1 MNSSKNTTTT
11 TNPLGSAP
19 VGNLIA
25 KFAIPAIIS
34 MLVNALYNI
43 VDQIFIGQGVGML
56 GNAAT
61 NIAFPVTTVSTAAA
75 LLLGIG
81 SASNYNLETGA
92 GNEEKASRIAGTGLS
107 MLVIVGISIAAIML
121 IFLHPLLLLFGGT
134 TDVMPYATDYVSI
147 IAIGLPFFTLSVGG
161 NHLIRA
167 DRSPTYSMV
176 CTLTGA
182 IINTILDPLFI
193 FGFKWGIKGGAWATV
208 TGQMV
213 SAFLVI
219 IYFAKFRKMNL
230 ERCMFRPQLSLL
242 KAICSLGLASCIN
255 QIAITAVQIV
265 MNNILRYYGAASVYG
280 SDIPIACVGIIS
292 KVNMVF
298 LSICIGVSQG
308 SQPIWGFNYGAKK
321 FDRVRQTYK
330 YSATI
335 CTTVAVIFFLCF
347 QIFPHQIVGAFG
359 SGSDLYFQFAE
370 RYLRIFMLLTFVNGI
385 QPMSSGFFTSM
396 GKARLGIVVSL
407 TRQVIFLLPLVII
420 FPLFMGI
427 DGVMYAGP
435 IADAAAF
442 ILTVFFTRREL
453 AIMKQ
458 DTLL

>member
-1 MNSSKNTTTT
+1 MNSSKNTTTA

-81 SASNYNLETGA
+81 SASNYNLEMGA

-208 TGQMV
+208 TGQIV

-265 MNNILRYYGAASVYG
+265 MNNILRYYGAASVFG